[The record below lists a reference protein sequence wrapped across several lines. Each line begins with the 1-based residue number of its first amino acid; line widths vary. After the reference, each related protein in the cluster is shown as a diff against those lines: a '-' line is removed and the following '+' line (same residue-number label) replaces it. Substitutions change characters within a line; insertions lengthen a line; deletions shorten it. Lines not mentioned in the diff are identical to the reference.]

1 MNAKTTT
8 KTYGYLARGLAIWG
22 VIILAESLHGTAR
35 ELWLK
40 PLVGDFRARQIAFFS
55 GMALILAVAWFFV
68 RWLRAAN
75 TQQLLHIGLLWMVL
89 TLLFEFA
96 LGVLVLGYTWE
107 RMWQDYNLPAGGLM
121 GLGLLWLLLAPWLAA
136 RLRRRNI
143 TNQEEITQL

>member
-8 KTYGYLARGLAIWG
+8 NTYGYLARGLVIWV
-22 VIILAESLHGTAR
+22 VIIFAESLHGTAR

-55 GMALILAVAWFFV
+55 GMALILALAWLFV

-96 LGVLVLGYTWE
+96 LGMFVLGYTWE
-107 RMWQDYNLPAGGLM
+107 RMWQDYNLPAGGFM
-121 GLGLLWLLLAPWLAA
+121 GLGLLWLLFAPLLAA
-136 RLRRRNI
+136 HIRGI
-143 TNQEEITQL
+143 ET